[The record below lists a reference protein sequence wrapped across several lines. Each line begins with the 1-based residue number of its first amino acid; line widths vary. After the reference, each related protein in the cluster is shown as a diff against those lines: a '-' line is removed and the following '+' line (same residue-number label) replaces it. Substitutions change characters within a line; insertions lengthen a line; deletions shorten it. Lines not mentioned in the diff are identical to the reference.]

1 MDGLYSFVVCGFPS
15 GKGILLGLT
24 NQRRTDMNRHYN
36 YDSARKLCEERGMTF
51 DERLVPTVD
60 AHFHRYKFTQNQVDG
75 AMSAHIW
82 AVEFIFNPRSY
93 TFKQRLMLAF
103 HFLFR

>member
-1 MDGLYSFVVCGFPS
+1 LYSFVVCGFPS

-36 YDSARKLCEERGMTF
+36 YDSA
-51 DERLVPTVD
+51 
-60 AHFHRYKFTQNQVDG
+60 QVDG